1 MITCKEHMSILE
13 IDLYQIRLYE
23 ISVRWILQVRFVH
36 SNMVMGDDNRKKEKV
51 TMVKVFE

>member
-1 MITCKEHMSILE
+1 MSILE